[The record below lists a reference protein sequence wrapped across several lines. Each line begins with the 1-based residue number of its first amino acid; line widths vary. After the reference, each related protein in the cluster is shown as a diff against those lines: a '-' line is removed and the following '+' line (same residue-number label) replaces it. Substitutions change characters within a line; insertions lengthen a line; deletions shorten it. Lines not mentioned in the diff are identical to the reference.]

1 MAQLGPQ
8 KNLQQQTTSSSAMV
22 LEAFQKAF
30 LVNNNKGDNNLLTI
44 AGVSHRIRLMI
55 TDHTELQI
63 NFPISITSRDYL
75 ERGAATAMR
84 ISRNVEIELQGSYDV
99 AMEALLRIP
108 HMDLYGLSAGVVSVW
123 YAGKPCIRI
132 LNYGQ
137 ERVERGVTLGSPK
150 SPSSDSGVKL
160 RYCVAVLIDPTDPTD
175 PIGPP
180 ELAKVTQP
188 VASSNA
194 LSSENVSCSEDNDE
208 GDDESLVFSS
218 CWRMFGAAT
227 MVLLAAAVSSPFAL
241 ASMER

>member
-44 AGVSHRIRLMI
+44 AGVPHRIRLMI

-63 NFPISITSRDYL
+63 NFPITITSRDYL

-108 HMDLYGLSAGVVSVW
+108 HMDLYDLSVGVVSVW

-132 LNYGQ
+132 INYGQ

-160 RYCVAVLIDPTDPTD
+160 RYCVAVLIDPTDP
-175 PIGPP
+175 IGPP

-194 LSSENVSCSEDNDE
+194 VSSSENISCSEDNDE
-208 GDDESLVFSS
+208 DDESLAFSN